1 MFKKASLLFVFT
13 NLFCVGD
20 SSKYSDLHRFETADR
35 YEVVKFVGDNGDIK
49 VAKLINKN
57 SDVVIQ
63 QAKLFAIED
72 LLKTFN
78 DAGCCIALVERFED
92 AADKIALIYPY
103 KGDVI
108 HQSDLTLE
116 QIVSVVV
123 IMAKIHNL
131 RLGERVVNIPKSIS
145 GSAELSLRVILLED
159 NKFVKK
165 HILDTFLI
173 ERTQE
178 ACNNDESLLSI
189 VNKAWFNEGGDIT
202 EEIRPEFWTEIVSTG
217 ITQDKIMDVLNSF
230 IDKIDAQCFNRQDEY
245 EELQVVSH
253 CNFEAQNIVW
263 DEEVTPTLVGNSHI
277 GHVNPHAEIIR
288 FALTLAGFYH
298 QQENVDFDKINFMLK
313 AYESNAPSF
322 GKISQDQ
329 ILCEAEKYLLDA
341 QGTTRCIIFLIE
353 RLKNDPLGKSLAIQ
367 QKKVQAQI
375 GLRKLYNSVRFFNKL
390 TFALQ
395 QLPLL
400 KQ

>member
-1 MFKKASLLFVFT
+1 MLKKASLLFVFT

-35 YEVVKFVGDNGDIK
+35 YEVVKFAGDNGDIK
-49 VAKLINKN
+49 VAKLIDKN

-92 AADKIALIYPY
+92 AGDKIALIYPY

-145 GSAELSLRVILLED
+145 GSAELSLGVILLED
-159 NKFVKK
+159 NKFIKK

-178 ACNNDESLLSI
+178 ACDNDDEKLAT
-189 VNKAWFNEGGDIT
+189 VNKAWFNEGGEVS

-263 DEEVTPTLVGNSHI
+263 DENGCPALVGNSHI
-277 GHVNPHAEIIR
+277 GHINPHSEIIG
-288 FALTLAGFYH
+288 FALTLSGFYH
-298 QQENVDFDKINFMLK
+298 QQDNLDLDKLKLMLEK
-313 AYESNAPSF
+313 YEANATSF
-322 GKISQDQ
+322 GKISKEQFFRELEGYMFDSHGTKVR
-329 ILCEAEKYLLDA
+329 IFSLINLLKENP
-341 QGTTRCIIFLIE
+341 RF
-353 RLKNDPLGKSLAIQ
+353 NSSPIQ
-367 QKKVQAQI
+367 QLKVQSQI
-375 GLRKLYNSVRFFNKL
+375 ALRKLYKAHLYWPIITQKL
-390 TFALQ
+390 TNIF
-395 QLPLL
+395 
-400 KQ
+400 KS